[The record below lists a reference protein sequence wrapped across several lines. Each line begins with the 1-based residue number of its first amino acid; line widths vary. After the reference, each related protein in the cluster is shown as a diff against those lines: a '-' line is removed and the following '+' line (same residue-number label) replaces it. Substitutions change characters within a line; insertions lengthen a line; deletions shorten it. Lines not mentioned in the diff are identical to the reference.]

1 MVIAYLNKT
10 KNSSMSREMS
20 VELNNIKLKITEQL
34 EAKGFLFLIKTED
47 HFFDDF
53 FIKKLSETNYFSSN
67 HLINDVSELD
77 AWRSESQNLKGC
89 HLIEISKISD
99 QVVSYLSKQEV
110 SQEKQSHGNVVY
122 LLPNNVTQR
131 FLDISRKEALF
142 SSCLFLS
149 EIKADFVPVALEEEL
164 ESIFGKQLTP
174 DLTNYFLASSEV
186 KKWSLGKRY
195 FYAKIYKKELIN
207 GITID
212 QNNLDQFLDA
222 IGAEFLS
229 AATSQVSLEQIQ
241 SFFSA
246 FIYVYGTGATLTELY
261 HSQIQLLSRL
271 PKEQLDFLLQLAT
284 SGQYQILSERR
295 GAYRLLIPEYA
306 SEWKEFKSWVGNEE
320 LAFKQFKLFEEIA
333 QEYFSG
339 TGLLLGKAR
348 LDQALILKEEIFTTY
363 AWEEKY
369 NVDKELFSSF
379 LLLSLN
385 QVEEQ
390 IKTQQK
396 KRASLL
402 KNSVRISIAVSIAF
416 LLSSFTAL
424 LAYLERNSAVIQQ
437 ELAIQSKEEAEQAR
451 IVAEKER
458 LEAVQAREN
467 EKSALKVAEND
478 RLLALT
484 AQGEAEVQRGMA
496 VETLILAKKSE
507 QEASVAKDVAQK
519 NEKLANEA
527 KITAQINFETSEKLR
542 NQQEARATALEALG
556 YFSSRDFARG
566 IDLVKI
572 AYQKNLSNGGFPL
585 QSDIFNAL
593 LNGVNSSK
601 VAEMDVD
608 LDFPA
613 KLLALSQEKDKL
625 AVYTI
630 NGELRIYSTYPTL
643 KEKFVTKTGYLKSF
657 EFLSSNEILVTDIKG
672 NLFLLDLTT
681 AQRSDLSS
689 KLPVNKINGLF
700 KAHGQANLWI
710 AKQVDGSTVFYHYEE
725 AKGFVATKDDKSKL
739 QGIDFNKPIFW
750 VEGDEFYRSTL
761 ASAESELVVKASSSI
776 QSVTWSTIHSRWML
790 GLENGNIWSI
800 DPTKQK
806 TTESFTIHAT
816 KVSQLVTMPYAH
828 GTELMLSTGFDG
840 GLTFFVFDK
849 SIPLSASVSSRIK
862 FQGHRSWITGFMVDE
877 KKKIAYSISNDRTLK
892 VWPLEINEVLQK

>member
-1 MVIAYLNKT
+1 
-10 KNSSMSREMS
+10 MSKEMS
-20 VELNNIKLKITEQL
+20 VELNNIRLRITEQL
-34 EAKGFLFLIKTED
+34 QAKGFLFLIKTED
-47 HFFDDF
+47 HFFDDY
-53 FIKKLSETNYFSSN
+53 FIKQLSASNYFVSKN
-67 HLINDVSELD
+67 LIKDVSELD
-77 AWRSESQNLKGC
+77 SWKRKSKELKGC
-89 HLIEISKISD
+89 HLIEISKITD
-99 QVVSYLSKQEV
+99 ELISYLSDQAV
-110 SQEKQSHGNVVY
+110 VQEKQAAISVVY
-122 LLPNNVTQR
+122 LLPSHATQR
-131 FLDISRKEALF
+131 FLDNFRKETLF

-149 EIKADFVPVALEEEL
+149 ENKAAFVPEALQEEFET
-164 ESIFGKQLTP
+164 IFWKQLTP
-174 DLTNYFLASSEV
+174 AISNYFLDSSLA
-186 KKWSLGKRY
+186 KNWSLGKRY
-195 FYAKIYKKELIN
+195 FFAKNKRNEFIN
-207 GITID
+207 GTGKED
-212 QNNLDQFLDA
+212 NPTLDQTYSNQFL
-222 IGAEFLS
+222 GALGEEFV
-229 AATSQVSLEQIQ
+229 ATCSSQVSVEQIQ
-241 SFFSA
+241 AFFRA
-246 FIYVYGTGATLTELY
+246 FIFVYNSSATFTDLSRQE
-261 HSQIQLLSRL
+261 IQLYSRL
-271 PKEQLDFLLQLAT
+271 PNEQLDFLLQLAT
-284 SGQYQILSERR
+284 SGQYQILSKREET
-295 GAYRLLIPEYA
+295 YRLLIPEY
-306 SEWKEFKSWVGNEE
+306 SIEWKELRSWIGNEE
-320 LAFKQFKLFEEIA
+320 TAFKQFKLFEEIA

-363 AWEEKY
+363 AWEVKY
-369 NVDKELFSSF
+369 NIDKEQISSF
-379 LLLSLN
+379 FLLSLN

-390 IKTQQK
+390 TKTQQK

-451 IVAEKER
+451 IVADKER

-478 RLLALT
+478 RLLALS
-484 AQGEAEVQRGMA
+484 AQGDAEVQRGMA
-496 VETLILAKKSE
+496 VESLILAKKSE
-507 QEASVAKDVAQK
+507 QEASIAKDVAQK

-527 KITAQINFETSEKLR
+527 KITAQVNFETSEKLR

-566 IDLVKI
+566 IDLVKS
-572 AYQKNLSNGGFPL
+572 AYQKNLNNGGFPL

-593 LNGVNSSK
+593 LNGVNSTK
-601 VAEMDVD
+601 VAGMDVE

-613 KLLALSQEKDKL
+613 KLLALSQAKDKL

-630 NGELRIYSTYPTL
+630 NGELRIYTTQPTL
-643 KEKFVTKTGYLKSF
+643 TEKSVIKTGYIKSF
-657 EFLSSNEILVTDIKG
+657 EFLSPTEIIGTDVKG
-672 NLFLLDLTT
+672 NLFLIDLTS
-681 AQRSDLSS
+681 ALSSDLTS
-689 KLPVNKINGLF
+689 KLPLDQIKGFF
-700 KAHGQANLWI
+700 KAYGQSNLWI
-710 AKQVDGSTVFYHYEE
+710 AKHRDGSTVFYAYE
-725 AKGFVATKDDKSKL
+725 KDRFVALANEKTNRLVNYEPNKS
-739 QGIDFNKPIFW
+739 IFW

-761 ASAESELVVKASSSI
+761 GSAVPELVVKASSSI

-800 DPTKQK
+800 DPSKQK

-892 VWPLEINEVLQK
+892 VWPLEINELLQK